1 MIIRK
6 QEKKTLEW
14 IQRKAVACL
23 AFAASAAL
31 RDAAACRDGKGA
43 VHSVVG
49 GGRRAAKGGDG
60 KAMTVAGEV
69 GRFHDTR
76 KDKE

>member
-14 IQRKAVACL
+14 IQRKAVACRSS
-23 AFAASAAL
+23 FAASAAL

-43 VHSVVG
+43 VVG
-49 GGRRAAKGGDG
+49 GAAAGAQQRAGTAKL
-60 KAMTVAGEV
+60 
-69 GRFHDTR
+69 
-76 KDKE
+76 